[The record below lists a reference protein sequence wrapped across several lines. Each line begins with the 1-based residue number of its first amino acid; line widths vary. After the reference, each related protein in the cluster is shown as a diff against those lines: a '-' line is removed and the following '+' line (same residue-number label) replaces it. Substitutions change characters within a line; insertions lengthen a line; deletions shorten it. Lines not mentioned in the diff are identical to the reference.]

1 LTKAIFSQLQGDEGG
16 FASSEGRLD
25 LKSPFNL
32 FSGKVMSRYILKR
45 IFMLIPVL
53 IGVSLVSFSLL
64 HMVPGD
70 PAVLLAGED
79 ANPDFIK
86 ALRKEYGLDKPLYM
100 QYFQFISH
108 VVRVDFGISI
118 RNREPVIKLLKERF
132 LFTVQL
138 SFLSILIAAFIGLIA
153 GVISSTRQYS
163 IFDNLSMVGALF
175 GISMPIFWFGLLLML
190 VFSVHLRWFPAGGKG
205 TIVHL
210 ILPAIALGAASSAV
224 IARMTRASMLEV
236 IRQDYIRTAR
246 ANGLREFI
254 VIYKHAL
261 KNAMIPVI
269 TVFGLEFGYMLGGA
283 VLTETVFSLPGVG
296 RLMVEGIFQRD
307 YPVVQGSMLLVATT
321 FVLVNLLTDI
331 AYAFFDPKIRYE

>member
-1 LTKAIFSQLQGDEGG
+1 MI
-16 FASSEGRLD
+16 
-25 LKSPFNL
+25 
-32 FSGKVMSRYILKR
+32 RYILKR
-45 IFMLIPVL
+45 MAMLIPVL
-53 IGVSLVSFSLL
+53 FGVTIISFSLL
-64 HMVPGD
+64 QIVPGD

-79 ANPDFIK
+79 ANPDFIE
-86 ALRKEYGLDKPLYM
+86 AVRKEYGFDQPFHL
-100 QYFQFISH
+100 QYFRFVSH
-108 VVRVDFGISI
+108 AVLGDFGISI
-118 RNREPVIKLLKERF
+118 RNREPVINLLKQRF
-132 LFTVQL
+132 GFTVQL

-153 GVISSTRQYS
+153 GVISATRQYS

-175 GISMPIFWFGLLLML
+175 GISMPIFWLGLLLML
-190 VFSVHLRWFPAGGKG
+190 VFSVYLGWFPAGGSGGLK
-205 TIVHL
+205 HML
-210 ILPAIALGAASSAV
+210 LPAVALGAASAAV

-246 ANGLREFI
+246 ANGLREWV

-307 YPVVQGSMLLVATT
+307 YAVVQGSMLLVAAT

-331 AYAFFDPKIRYE
+331 AYALFDPKIRYE

>member
-1 LTKAIFSQLQGDEGG
+1 M
-16 FASSEGRLD
+16 
-25 LKSPFNL
+25 P
-32 FSGKVMSRYILKR
+32 RYILKR
-45 IFMLIPVL
+45 ILMLLPVL
-53 IGVSLVSFSLL
+53 FGVSLVSFSLL

-70 PAVLLAGED
+70 PAILLAGEQAD
-79 ANPDFIK
+79 EAFINK
-86 ALRKEYGLDKPLYM
+86 VRSDYGLDRPLYV
-100 QYFQFISH
+100 QYIHFITH
-108 VVRVDFGISI
+108 VVRGDFGISI

-138 SFLSILIAAFIGLIA
+138 SFLSILIAGFIGLIA
-153 GVISSTRQYS
+153 GVISSTKQYS
-163 IFDNLSMVGALF
+163 LFDHMSMIGALF
-175 GISMPIFWFGLLLML
+175 GISMPIFWLGLLLML
-190 VFSVHLRWFPAGGKG
+190 VFSVQLRWFPSGGKG
-205 TIVHL
+205 TFLHL

-246 ANGLREFI
+246 ANGLKEFV

-331 AYAFFDPKIRYE
+331 AYAFFDPRIRYE

>member
-1 LTKAIFSQLQGDEGG
+1 MIQ
-16 FASSEGRLD
+16 
-25 LKSPFNL
+25 
-32 FSGKVMSRYILKR
+32 YILKR
-45 IFMLIPVL
+45 LAMLIPVL
-53 IGVSLVSFSLL
+53 FGVTIVSFSLL
-64 HMVPGD
+64 QIVPGD

-79 ANPDFIK
+79 ANPDFIE
-86 ALRKEYGLDKPLYM
+86 AVRKEYGFDQPFHV
-100 QYFQFISH
+100 QYFRFVSH
-108 VVRVDFGISI
+108 AVQGDFGISI
-118 RNREPVIKLLKERF
+118 RNREPVINLLKQRF
-132 LFTVQL
+132 AFTVQL

-153 GVISSTRQYS
+153 GVISATRQYS

-175 GISMPIFWFGLLLML
+175 GISMPIFWLGLLLML
-190 VFSVHLRWFPAGGKG
+190 VFSVYLGWFPAGGSGGLK
-205 TIVHL
+205 HL
-210 ILPAIALGAASSAV
+210 LLPAIALGAASAAV

-236 IRQDYIRTAR
+236 VRQDYIRTAR
-246 ANGLREFI
+246 ANGLREWV

-307 YPVVQGSMLLVATT
+307 YAVVQGSMLLVAAT

-331 AYAFFDPKIRYE
+331 TYALFDPKIRYE

>member
-1 LTKAIFSQLQGDEGG
+1 MI
-16 FASSEGRLD
+16 
-25 LKSPFNL
+25 
-32 FSGKVMSRYILKR
+32 RYILKR
-45 IFMLIPVL
+45 MAMLIPVL
-53 IGVSLVSFSLL
+53 FGVTIVSFSLL
-64 HMVPGD
+64 QIVPGD

-79 ANPDFIK
+79 ANPDFIE
-86 ALRKEYGLDKPLYM
+86 AVRKEYGFDQPFHV
-100 QYFQFISH
+100 QYFRFVSH
-108 VVRVDFGISI
+108 AVLGDFGISI
-118 RNREPVIKLLKERF
+118 RNREPVINLLKQRF
-132 LFTVQL
+132 AFTVQL

-153 GVISSTRQYS
+153 GVISATRQYS

-175 GISMPIFWFGLLLML
+175 GISMPIFWLGLLLML
-190 VFSVHLRWFPAGGKG
+190 VFSVYLGWFPAGGSGGLK
-205 TIVHL
+205 HL
-210 ILPAIALGAASSAV
+210 LLPAIALGAASAAV

-246 ANGLREFI
+246 ANGLREWV

-307 YPVVQGSMLLVATT
+307 YAVVQGSMLLVAAT

-331 AYAFFDPKIRYE
+331 AYALFDPKIRYE

>member
-1 LTKAIFSQLQGDEGG
+1 MI
-16 FASSEGRLD
+16 
-25 LKSPFNL
+25 
-32 FSGKVMSRYILKR
+32 RYILKR
-45 IFMLIPVL
+45 MAMLIPVL
-53 IGVSLVSFSLL
+53 FGVTIISFSLL
-64 HMVPGD
+64 QIVPGD

-79 ANPDFIK
+79 ANPDFIE
-86 ALRKEYGLDKPLYM
+86 AVRKEYGFDQPFHL
-100 QYFQFISH
+100 QYFRFVSH
-108 VVRVDFGISI
+108 AVLGDFGISI
-118 RNREPVIKLLKERF
+118 RNREPVINLLKQRF
-132 LFTVQL
+132 AFTVQL

-153 GVISSTRQYS
+153 GVISATRQYS

-175 GISMPIFWFGLLLML
+175 GISMPIFWLGLLLML
-190 VFSVHLRWFPAGGKG
+190 VFSVYLGWFPAGGSGGLK
-205 TIVHL
+205 HML
-210 ILPAIALGAASSAV
+210 LPAVALGAASAAV

-246 ANGLREFI
+246 ANGLREWV

-307 YPVVQGSMLLVATT
+307 YAVVQGSMLLVAAT

-331 AYAFFDPKIRYE
+331 AYALFDPKIRYE

>member
-1 LTKAIFSQLQGDEGG
+1 MI
-16 FASSEGRLD
+16 
-25 LKSPFNL
+25 
-32 FSGKVMSRYILKR
+32 RYILKR
-45 IFMLIPVL
+45 LAMLIPVL
-53 IGVSLVSFSLL
+53 FGVTIVSFSLL
-64 HMVPGD
+64 QIVPGD

-79 ANPDFIK
+79 ANPDFIE
-86 ALRKEYGLDKPLYM
+86 AVRKEYGFDQPLHV
-100 QYFQFISH
+100 QYLRFISH
-108 VVRVDFGISI
+108 AVQGDFGISI
-118 RNREPVIKLLKERF
+118 RNREPVINLLKQRF
-132 LFTVQL
+132 AFTVQL

-153 GVISSTRQYS
+153 GVISATRQYS

-175 GISMPIFWFGLLLML
+175 GISMPIFWLGLLLML
-190 VFSVHLRWFPAGGKG
+190 VFSVYLGWFPAGGSGGLK
-205 TIVHL
+205 HL
-210 ILPAIALGAASSAV
+210 LLPAIALGAASAAV

-236 IRQDYIRTAR
+236 VRQDYIRTAR
-246 ANGLREFI
+246 ANGLQEWV

-307 YPVVQGSMLLVATT
+307 YAVVQGSMLLVAAT

-331 AYAFFDPKIRYE
+331 AYALFDPKIRYE